1 MEALVERIGPKI
13 NSVISNREDRQPFWS
28 SIMNDEN
35 QELRDRPRASELLA
49 KSERDFIDQ
58 NQSSQVPT
66 IEDLISASRQAER
79 NELNVPD

>member
-1 MEALVERIGPKI
+1 
-13 NSVISNREDRQPFWS
+13 
-28 SIMNDEN
+28 MNDEN